1 LSTHLSKSKIVEQKG
16 DNAMT
21 TTELFASNLRNQLFA
36 KKRTQSD
43 LARALKTSP
52 TTVSRWVNAEQMP
65 RSATIDK
72 ICVYLHCTSE
82 DLMADHSK
90 PVQMLPEDVL
100 AEEMNERPRLFRLMF
115 IASKMS
121 DENLDALIQIAEK
134 MK

>member
-1 LSTHLSKSKIVEQKG
+1 
-16 DNAMT
+16 MT
-21 TTELFASNLRNQLFA
+21 TTELFAHNLRNELFA

-65 RSATIDK
+65 RSAMIDK

-82 DLMADHSK
+82 DLMTDHTK
-90 PVQMLPEDVL
+90 VVELAPEDVL

-121 DENLDALIQIAEK
+121 DEALDALIQIAEK